1 MSNGAFE
8 VESISLLAHFET
20 LEDPRVDYLVE
31 HRLLDIIAL
40 TICAVICG
48 ADSWVEIEAY
58 GRSKVDWLK
67 SFLALPNGIP
77 SHDTISRLFAML
89 DPAALQSCFVSWIES
104 IAELSAGEVVAIDG
118 KSARR
123 SYDTGK
129 RQGMIHMVSAWA
141 SQNRLVLGQVK
152 VDSKSNEITAIPKLL
167 EVLDLSGCIVTID
180 AMGTQSAIAEQIIEQ
195 GADYILSLKGNQG
208 NLHQDVEQLFD
219 WASQQ
224 QFKDMPHEYHQTLD
238 KGHGRLEIRRHYL
251 LNSVEHLVDAER
263 WSGLKRIG
271 MIESER
277 RMSGK
282 ATTFERRYYL
292 LSLDGDVKRFATAV
306 RSHWGI
312 ENQLHWCLDVAF
324 NEDQSRIRSGHAPE
338 NMSLIRKIALNLL
351 TRESSAKVGKKAKR
365 LKAGWDNDYLLK
377 VLAA

>member
-1 MSNGAFE
+1 MSHPS
-8 VESISLLAHFET
+8 VESGALLEHFAS
-20 LEDPRVDYLVE
+20 LEDPRVEYLVE

-58 GRSKVDWLK
+58 GHSKADWLQ
-67 SFLALPNGIP
+67 SFLALPGGIP

-89 DPAALQSCFVSWIES
+89 DPAQLQSCFANWVKSV
-104 IAELSAGEVVAIDG
+104 AKLSDGEVVAIDG
-118 KSARR
+118 KCVRR
-123 SYDTGK
+123 SYNNGQGK
-129 RQGMIHMVSAWA
+129 GAIHMVSAWA
-141 SQNRLVLGQVK
+141 SENRLVLGQVK

-167 EVLDLSGCIVTID
+167 AVLDLKGCIVTLD
-180 AMGTQSAIAEQIIEQ
+180 AMGAQTAIAQQIVEQE
-195 GADYILSLKGNQG
+195 ADYILSLKGNQG
-208 NLHQDVEQLFD
+208 DLHQDVEQLFD
-219 WASQQ
+219 WAMKTA
-224 QFKDMPHEYHQTLD
+224 FKDIPYEYHLTLD

-251 LNSVEHLVDAER
+251 LGAVEYLVHAER
-263 WSGLKRIG
+263 WHGLKRIG

-277 RMSGK
+277 RMDGK
-282 ATTFERRYYL
+282 PTTLERRYYL
-292 LSLDGDVKRFATAV
+292 LSLDGDVHRFATAV

-324 NEDQSRIRSGHAPE
+324 DEDQSRIRSGHAPE
-338 NMSLIRKIALNLL
+338 NMTLMRKIALNLL
-351 TRESSAKVGKKAKR
+351 SKESSVKVGKKAKR

>member
-1 MSNGAFE
+1 MSRSV
-8 VESISLLAHFET
+8 VESCSLLKHFAS
-20 LEDPRVDYLVE
+20 LEDPRVEYLVE

-58 GRSKVDWLK
+58 GHSKADWLR
-67 SFLALPNGIP
+67 SFLALPSGIP
-77 SHDTISRLFAML
+77 SHDTISRLFAL
-89 DPAALQSCFVSWIES
+89 LEPAPLQSCFANWVKS
-104 IAELSAGEVVAIDG
+104 IAEVSDGEGVAIDG
-118 KSARR
+118 KCVRR

-129 RQGMIHMVSAWA
+129 GQGAIHMVSAWA
-141 SQNRLVLGQVK
+141 SENRLVLGQVK

-167 EVLDLSGCIVTID
+167 EVLDLKGCIVTID
-180 AMGTQSAIAEQIIEQ
+180 AMSTQTAIAQQIVEQE
-195 GADYILSLKGNQG
+195 ADYILSLKGNQG
-208 NLHQDVEQLFD
+208 DLHQDVEQLFD
-219 WASQQ
+219 WAIKT
-224 QFKDMPHEYHQTLD
+224 QFKDIPHEYHQTLD

-251 LNSVEHLVDAER
+251 LGSVEHLLNAER
-263 WSGLKRIG
+263 WKGLKRVG

-277 RMSGK
+277 RINGQP
-282 ATTFERRYYL
+282 TTLERRYYL
-292 LSLDGDVKRFATAV
+292 LSLEGDVHRFANAV

-324 NEDQSRIRSGHAPE
+324 DEDQSRIRTGHVPE
-338 NMSLIRKIALNLL
+338 NMTLMRKIALNLL
-351 TRESSAKVGKKAKR
+351 AKESSVKVGKKAKR